1 MWYLDFKSKKL
12 LLLYTG
18 GLKTSQRFRLYI
30 SSDMKAIKNVFI
42 WLGRRDPYVCFEY
55 RSASE
60 QQVVAM
66 IFVKQSGYQI
76 LRAFRIYE
84 TGRSVFFIVGLV
96 FVLKQ
101 LGLQLK

>member
-1 MWYLDFKSKKL
+1 
-12 LLLYTG
+12 
-18 GLKTSQRFRLYI
+18 
-30 SSDMKAIKNVFI
+30 MKAIKNVFI

-96 FVLKQ
+96 FDLKQ
-101 LGLQLK
+101 LGLQLKQAGAELGQAQLQLELGFAALY